1 MKLEESTPITSRE
14 TLHEYLAV
22 ALQLEHA
29 TIPPYTVALYSI
41 KPGTNLDATNII
53 RVVAVEEMLHL
64 TLAANILNAT
74 GGTPDLVRPDFV
86 PNYPVPLPT
95 GEKDFEVGIAKFSQ
109 ESVKTFLNIE
119 RPADKPKP
127 GDGSAFYHHAG
138 LCFVRK
144 DQRFKSGTS
153 AAKGLLPTFKKRDEK
168 TGQELELHYH
178 SIGEFYQ
185 AIANGLEYL
194 ANALGES
201 TLFCGDPSRQVTPE
215 YYYSGGGAIVVVK
228 DLKSAK
234 EAIDLISEQGEGYD
248 GHLYDDQG
256 ELAHYY
262 RFQQL
267 ILGKYYVKGDSEGKP
282 SGGDVDVDWSEVY
295 PCKPNAKVAD
305 YVQSSELTLAA
316 KTYNAQYKHFLSQIN
331 VAFNGEPERLI
342 PAVGEMFHI
351 RQGALDLIRNPI
363 LGEEG
368 LHAVPTFEMD
378 QVVDNYA

>member
-119 RPADKPKP
+119 RPADKPKTEVMVAHFTIML
-127 GDGSAFYHHAG
+127 DFVLFARINDLKAEHLQQRVFYPRSKNAM
-138 LCFVRK
+138 
-144 DQRFKSGTS
+144 
-153 AAKGLLPTFKKRDEK
+153 KR
-168 TGQELELHYH
+168 QARELELHYH

-201 TLFCGDPSRQVTPE
+201 TLFCGDPSRQ
-215 YYYSGGGAIVVVK
+215 S
-228 DLKSAK
+228 
-234 EAIDLISEQGEGYD
+234 
-248 GHLYDDQG
+248 
-256 ELAHYY
+256 
-262 RFQQL
+262 
-267 ILGKYYVKGDSEGKP
+267 
-282 SGGDVDVDWSEVY
+282 
-295 PCKPNAKVAD
+295 NA
-305 YVQSSELTLAA
+305 
-316 KTYNAQYKHFLSQIN
+316 
-331 VAFNGEPERLI
+331 
-342 PAVGEMFHI
+342 
-351 RQGALDLIRNPI
+351 
-363 LGEEG
+363 
-368 LHAVPTFEMD
+368 
-378 QVVDNYA
+378 